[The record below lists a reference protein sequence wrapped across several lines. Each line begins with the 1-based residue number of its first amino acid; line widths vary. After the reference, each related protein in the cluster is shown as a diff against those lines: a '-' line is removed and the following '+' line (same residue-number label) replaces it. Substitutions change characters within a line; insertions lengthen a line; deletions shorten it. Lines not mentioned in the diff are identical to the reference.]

1 MDAFRA
7 VVKRF
12 ATAVLAVGLAAAC
25 DASSAAPAGRGRDKA
40 HGQQRHVL
48 VVPIQYPTIQ
58 SAIDAAEPGRI
69 VKVLAG
75 TYVEQLV
82 LRKDVRLVGAGMDET
97 VIRAP
102 LALVNGS
109 LGAASIVEI
118 LDGAKVSMSHLSVQ
132 GPGSHACGRG
142 PSLEWGIRVHSRA
155 HLDLAFS
162 AVRHIHDTPIAL
174 CAGKGTAIAV
184 GEPRP
189 GSQPASLNLH
199 HSEIS
204 QYQSTG
210 ILVLGA
216 GLMGPR
222 HPQQRRRPQA
232 IGQDSHRWDR
242 VCGRG
247 GGTIAHNTIRDN
259 ICPADLPQN
268 CGPDFFS
275 QFQHAGIVAGG
286 NGPGTVIT
294 HNRLINNQV
303 GMFLAEADEISEN
316 IMLDSEFFGL
326 ALVGV
331 DDGAFTIKGGQVRGG
346 AGGVWLTPVAMDM
359 TVLLRNVKLLDLS
372 GPAIQVLQGV
382 PFKATVIKRP

>member
-1 MDAFRA
+1 MDALRA
-7 VVKRF
+7 IFKRF
-12 ATAVLAVGLAAAC
+12 VAAVFIVGLAIAA
-25 DASSAAPAGRGRDKA
+25 DASSAAPVGRGHAKGDDR
-40 HGQQRHVL
+40 QRHVL
-48 VVPIQYPTIQ
+48 VVPVQYPTIQ
-58 SAIDAAEPGRI
+58 SAIDAAEPGRL

-82 LRKDVRLVGAGMDET
+82 LRKDVKLVGAGMDET

-102 LALVNGS
+102 AGLANGR
-109 LGAASIVEI
+109 LGASIVEI
-118 LDGAKVSMSHLSVQ
+118 LDGAKVSISHLSVQ
-132 GPGSHACGRG
+132 GPGSSACGRG

-155 HLDLAFS
+155 HLDLSFS
-162 AVRHIHDTPIAL
+162 AVRRIHDTPIAS

-184 GEPRP
+184 GEPQP
-189 GSQPASLNLH
+189 GSPPASLNLH

-210 ILVLGA
+210 VLVLGA
-216 GLMGPR
+216 GSWAHITHNSVMGPR
-222 HPQQRRRPQA
+222 PSDGVPTDGIELVA
-232 IGQDSHRWDR
+232 GA
-242 VCGRG
+242 V
-247 GGTIAHNTIRDN
+247 GTIAHNTIRDN
-259 ICPADLPQN
+259 ICPVNLPEN
-268 CGPDFFS
+268 CGPDFFT

-316 IMLDSEFFGL
+316 VMLDSDFFGL

-331 DDGAFTIKGGQVRGG
+331 GDGAFTVRGG
-346 AGGVWLTPVAMDM
+346 QIRGAAGGVWLTPVAVDM

-372 GPAIQVLQGV
+372 GPSIQVLQGA
-382 PFKATVIKRP
+382 PFKATVIRRP